1 MSSIFPRQAIPKTQK
16 NKEWYKNNVDY
27 FIEQSN
33 YYSGDRWEMI
43 LLYKAAIGELDT
55 SAYKYVLNPYNSQE
69 ENLQKYPAQLR
80 NYDFITPIINLYLGE
95 KAEKVGNHQVV
106 VTNEDVINVH
116 KEKLNKAFLS
126 YLSQSFIND
135 LNSSGVDTGVPSQ
148 ELPSAEEYLS
158 KFKVGITDVRAIQGQ
173 EAIDY
178 IKYALSTKDKMQE
191 AFFDWLAVGR
201 VYTYKD
207 IYKNDLVYEVVPPL
221 EAWHGTSNTGFVE
234 DSNWFVRRTRYNLN
248 QIIDKFSEDFNDD
261 EEIKNLES
269 KYING
274 DEINTTDYIQ
284 TTNLDKNASS
294 SSNNTFFSSN
304 NNLIDVFHVTWKSL
318 RKIKILKYT
327 SKETLQVLEMEVE
340 EDYKL
345 DIDNGDISLSEETI
359 NEVHECYRIG
369 KDLYKRG
376 RAILAQRDELANSS
390 ICKLPY
396 NGRLGYTERN
406 KINSIVK
413 SLLNYQA
420 LYNIYHYRAELT
432 LARNKDKLMLMPLG
446 LLPEGWAEDKF
457 LYFAETTGLAFF
469 DETKPNAAAVLN
481 AIRSIDMNLG
491 NYVAQMRELLIS
503 IKNEA
508 WDSVGMNRQRFGNI
522 TASDGKGITEQ
533 AQLRSSVISREMF
546 RRFEKLEESDLQGL
560 LDYSKLAW
568 INGKKGMYVSS
579 DDSKAMLNINPEIHC
594 NSDYGVFVKDSTEE
608 GEKLQQAKQFAFGWA
623 QKSNVPASNVLEI
636 LDSNNMSKL
645 KNFIK
650 IQEDIQQQLN
660 EKQQEAERQ
669 NQQILADKEAERQNA
684 DNQTKIQVAQIQAG
698 STIEAA
704 NIKAATD
711 LTNTSFSSGGED
723 LDLKIQ
729 ESYNKYQETI
739 RKNQLEKDKM
749 GLKANND
756 IANKR
761 LKEAKIELD
770 RQKMLSN
777 ERIAK
782 TNKNRYD
789 K

>member
-1 MSSIFPRQAIPKTQK
+1 MSSTFPRQAIPQNQK
-16 NKEWYKNNVDY
+16 NKEWYKSNVDY
-27 FIEQSN
+27 FIQQSD
-33 YYSGDRWEMI
+33 YYSDDRWEMI
-43 LLYKAAIGELDT
+43 LLYKAAIGELDK
-55 SAYKYVLNPYNSQE
+55 SAYSYVLNPYNSQE
-69 ENLQKYPAQLR
+69 ENLKQYPAQLR

-95 KAEKVGNHQVV
+95 KAEKVNNHEVI
-106 VTNEDVINVH
+106 VTNEDAINIH

-126 YLSQSFIND
+126 YLSQSFINE
-135 LNSSGVDTGVPSQ
+135 LNSSGVETGVSSK
-148 ELPSAEEYLS
+148 ELPSPEEYLS
-158 KFKVGITDVRAIQGQ
+158 KFKVGNTDIRAIQGQ

-178 IKYALSTKDKMQE
+178 IKYALDTKDKMQE

-201 VYTYKD
+201 VYTFKD
-207 IYKNDLVYEVVPPL
+207 VYKNDLIYEIVPPL
-221 EAWHGTSNTGFVE
+221 EAWHGTTNTGFVE

-248 QIIDKFSEDFNDD
+248 QVIDKFSEDLDD
-261 EEIKNLES
+261 DEIKNLEQGL
-269 KYING
+269 ING
-274 DEINTTDYIQ
+274 DGFNTSNFIQ
-284 TTNLDKNASS
+284 TTNLDKN
-294 SSNNTFFSSN
+294 FSSDTTNNLLTLN

-318 RKIKILKYT
+318 RNIKILKYT
-327 SKETLQVLEMEVE
+327 SQETLEVLEMEV
-340 EDYKL
+340 DDSYIL
-345 DIDNGDISLSEETI
+345 NRDNGDISLTKETI
-359 NEVHECYRIG
+359 NEVHECYKIG
-369 KDLYKRG
+369 NNLYKKG
-376 RAILAQRDELANSS
+376 RPLLAQRDELANSS

-396 NGRLGYTERN
+396 NGRVGYTERN

-432 LARNKDKLMLMPLG
+432 LARNKDKIMLMPLG
-446 LLPEGWAEDKF
+446 LLPEGWTEDKF

-491 NYVAQMRELLIS
+491 NYVAQMRDLLIS

-522 TASDGKGITEQ
+522 SASDGKGITEQ

-546 RRFEKLEESDLQGL
+546 RRFERLEESDLQGL

-568 INGKKGMYVSS
+568 INGKKGMYISS
-579 DDSKAMLNINPEIHC
+579 DDTKAMLNINPEIHC
-594 NSDYGVFVKDSTEE
+594 NSDYGVFVKDSNAE

-650 IQEDIQQQLN
+650 IQEDIQQQLL
-660 EKQQEAERQ
+660 EKQQEADRQ
-669 NQQILADKEAERQNA
+669 NSQVLADKEAQIA
-684 DNQTKIQVAQIQAG
+684 AQDNQTKIQVAQIQAG
-698 STIEAA
+698 SLIESA

-711 LTNTSFSSGGED
+711 LTNLSNSENIDNT
-723 LDLKIQ
+723 DLKIQ
-729 ESYNKYQETI
+729 EQYNKYQENL
-739 RKNQLEKDKM
+739 RKSQLEKDKL
-749 GLKANND
+749 GAKINND
-756 IANKR
+756 IAYKR
-761 LKEAKIELD
+761 VEEAKLQLKKEEI
-770 RQKMLSN
+770 KSK